1 MRRAALL
8 IAAALA
14 LAVLAVAQEPLG
26 PPSQHPT
33 HAPSEPPAEAQQRA
47 DQPAPDSDESR
58 TPAATPPSHGETADG
73 SDDDRPHQPASPG
86 EARATE
92 SGAPEAGAS
101 DDDGTGPDERA
112 AAGGD
117 EAPLASDEKAS
128 AEEAERAGEPSR
140 MTRAPSRLEEARG
153 LGIQVRTVDIKLDVG
168 ETAPGEGAITE
179 DTEDRV
185 EQAEGIRAQVSGLRD
200 AFQTDANLAIAA
212 VRQLE
217 GEVMD
222 VNQAITRAARVPT
235 QLRRGRM
242 SEAQARDEIAS
253 VTDVT

>member
-86 EARATE
+86 
-92 SGAPEAGAS
+92 
-101 DDDGTGPDERA
+101 
-112 AAGGD
+112 
-117 EAPLASDEKAS
+117 
-128 AEEAERAGEPSR
+128 
-140 MTRAPSRLEEARG
+140 
-153 LGIQVRTVDIKLDVG
+153 
-168 ETAPGEGAITE
+168 
-179 DTEDRV
+179 
-185 EQAEGIRAQVSGLRD
+185 
-200 AFQTDANLAIAA
+200 
-212 VRQLE
+212 
-217 GEVMD
+217 
-222 VNQAITRAARVPT
+222 
-235 QLRRGRM
+235 
-242 SEAQARDEIAS
+242 
-253 VTDVT
+253 